1 MPAPEERDDNTDAG
15 PAKLLAR
22 LLQLGAL
29 ALVAALL
36 GLLLWRVVTVRGTE
50 LVADI
55 RANKRPPAPAF
66 ELPIIWNRPETWPPD
81 TAQALRDGRVALTEL
96 RGRPV
101 VVNFWAS
108 WCSPCKKEAPI
119 LAASARAHHGQVV
132 FLGVDVQDFASDA
145 RSFLERYGANYVSV
159 RDSGSS
165 TYTAYGLSG
174 LPETFYIDA
183 QGRALHHT
191 IGELTRD
198 ELERG
203 IAASRDSAP

>member
-1 MPAPEERDDNTDAG
+1 MPAANKDEETGAAG
-15 PAKLLAR
+15 AEKLLTR

-29 ALVAALL
+29 TLVVALL

-55 RANKRPPAPAF
+55 SANKRPPAPEF
-66 ELPIIWNRPETWPPD
+66 ELPIIWNRSETWPAD
-81 TAQALRDGRVALTEL
+81 ATQALSDGRVALAEL

-119 LAASARAHHGQVV
+119 LAASAQTHRGKVI

-145 RSFLERYGANYVSV
+145 RRFLERYESNYVSV

-174 LPETFYIDA
+174 LPETFYLDA
-183 QGRALHHT
+183 QGRAIHHT
-191 IGELTRD
+191 IGELTQE

-203 IAASRDSAP
+203 IAASGDSAP